1 MKSRIEWIDVVK
13 ATSVLLVVFM
23 HATNAI
29 VDLGGPSWAMSVLV
43 WFNHLVE
50 PLRMPIFFLVS
61 GMLASS
67 AVHRPWSKTLNRTTG
82 MIYLYI
88 IWILLFL
95 GFTVL
100 LGASLNEPF
109 TAILFAKSG
118 YWYLYAMALF
128 FILARLLRNQPA
140 WLVVAVAIVPNLLR
154 PLVDQLF
161 GALIPGTLF
170 TSMTLNIAFFLA
182 GAYFKEIFATTAQK
196 ATMAHTIALGALSV
210 VTSMLWMNMPAATG
224 QSYFLLSVVWVAFG
238 ISLAVQ
244 LTRNGAP
251 AWATL
256 RRGPHLACLRDAV
269 AGPLCGQLVPASG
282 IRGQRG
288 CAVPVPVPH
297 HWGRRRAGAVR
308 PPGGSLQA
316 AVRGP
321 RLDDPTPEPQPAR
334 LLGPAPGRQRTP
346 ERDRRQ
352 VTTRKDLQVTRQ

>member
-196 ATMAHTIALGALSV
+196 ATMATTIALGALSV

-251 AWATL
+251 AWASYVGARTL
-256 RRGPHLACLRDAV
+256 PVYVMQWPVLFVVSSFLPAAFVGNVAVQFLFPFLITGAV
-269 AGPLCGQLVPASG
+269 AALALSAHRVEAFKPLFVAPAWTTRRPSLNQPG
-282 IRGQRG
+282 S
-288 CAVPVPVPH
+288 
-297 HWGRRRAGAVR
+297 WGRRLADSEPLSVTAGR
-308 PPGGSLQA
+308 
-316 AVRGP
+316 
-321 RLDDPTPEPQPAR
+321 
-334 LLGPAPGRQRTP
+334 
-346 ERDRRQ
+346 
-352 VTTRKDLQVTRQ
+352 